1 MNWLS
6 LKNNWLKFNPL
17 RKLLLP
23 LKAILTNVPQSNKE
37 KNEKSSSQNM
47 LVLKTPG
54 SQPYKVKPPKTN
66 NTHRKTNTMYH
77 MHTSGAS
84 NCMHVVHSVVGFVM
98 GVDFGW
104 FLPDAQ
110 KNMSPDTGFKLK
122 STERNGLQ
130 WPQL

>member
-1 MNWLS
+1 MNRLS
-6 LKNNWLKFNPL
+6 LKNNRLKFNPL

-66 NTHRKTNTMYH
+66 TMYH

-84 NCMHVVHSVVGFVM
+84 KCMHVVHSVVGFAM

-104 FLPDAQ
+104 FLPYAQ